1 MIIQLML
8 NRHGKLT
15 KSRRSSE
22 DFFKAWRNKHVG
34 GVPCDILVVCRSKQ
48 REVQFSA
55 LYEMLSVVYDDLRG
69 LQKLLS

>member
-15 KSRRSSE
+15 KSRRSS
-22 DFFKAWRNKHVG
+22 DSFFKAWRNKHVG
-34 GVPCDILVVCRSKQ
+34 GVPCDILVVYRSKQ

-55 LYEMLSVVYDDLRG
+55 LYEMLSVVHNDLRG
-69 LQKLLS
+69 I